1 MGKFT
6 DSFLG
11 QMMSENGMP
20 SSKRWVTATVAAA
33 LVWCIV
39 YSTMKAGAAAERYSI
54 IVATMFFIG
63 VMAGVATL
71 PQIVS
76 LIRGGNAPKE
86 DKPIDEPKQD

>member
-1 MGKFT
+1 MSFK

-11 QMMSENGMP
+11 RMMSEQGEP
-20 SSKRWVTATVAAA
+20 SSKRWVTATVAGA

-39 YSTMKAGAAAERYSI
+39 YSTMKAQLSSERYSI
-54 IVATMFFIG
+54 IVATMFFVG

-76 LIRGGNAPKE
+76 LIRGGNTTTKEE
-86 DKPIDEPKQD
+86 DKPADNS